1 MEEQDDGRLKI
12 VEELQLERDSQEVNL
27 IDFSKMITSLCVV
40 ANYSLYIQ
48 TDRK

>member
-27 IDFSKMITSLCVV
+27 IRFFKNDHIFMCGC
-40 ANYSLYIQ
+40 
-48 TDRK
+48 